1 MNASSAPWSFT
12 PSLTALFY
20 QLGIA
25 FPLFFGAVRRSRTPL
40 TLTLTLALA
49 HDALLTPA
57 HSAPQVLMF
66 SATLHDDEV
75 KRLAGQLCTQPTW
88 VDLKGKDAVPETVDH
103 MVHHLPRVALLE
115 PLAPFACQ
123 LVKSLQSRVR
133 LGSSL
138 LNADGCSRLVGLP
151 RGSFVEPFEPQTPTQ
166 VALVSSQKDRSW
178 GALHDSRDAPTD
190 NVHAFDQCVAP
201 ERGPLGHPRTV
212 RV

>member
-103 MVHHLPRVALLE
+103 MVGCPE
-115 PLAPFACQ
+115 WPFWNPSHRS
-123 LVKSLQSRVR
+123 LVNSGNHV
-133 LGSSL
+133 
-138 LNADGCSRLVGLP
+138 N
-151 RGSFVEPFEPQTPTQ
+151 RGF
-166 VALVSSQKDRSW
+166 DW
-178 GALHDSRDAPTD
+178 GAAY
-190 NVHAFDQCVAP
+190 
-201 ERGPLGHPRTV
+201 
-212 RV
+212 